1 MLKVT
6 KMQVQEV
13 LGKIGV
19 QSGDG
24 LLIHSALQFLGQP
37 VSGTLMY
44 LEALLEMLGAKGTLA
59 APTFNFE
66 FAKGQSYD
74 PLQTPSIGMG
84 VFSEL
89 VRCHPLARRTLHP
102 MQSISVIGRYRDE
115 LAALDTPCAF
125 DHGSAF
131 ERMLEL
137 DFKLLLLGAEVQ
149 ATSMV
154 HYCEQRASVPYRHWK
169 DFDGTVILDNVPEKR
184 TYRMFVRDLQINPQL
199 ELLPIEKKLRECGQ
213 WSEVALN
220 YGKMAMCSLK
230 DFVTATDELLQ
241 GDPWILIKNRPERT

>member
-1 MLKVT
+1 MKDVTCEQIETMLT
-6 KMQVQEV
+6 A
-13 LGKIGV
+13 LGV
-19 QSGDG
+19 RRGDG
-24 LLIHSALQFLGQP
+24 LLVHSAIQYLGKP
-37 VSGTLMY
+37 VEGPQIY
-44 LEALLEMLGAKGTLA
+44 LDVILEMLGSEGTLA

-66 FAKGQSYD
+66 FANGQPYD

-102 MQSISVIGRYRDE
+102 MQSISVIGRHRDE
-115 LAALDTPCAF
+115 LVALDMPCAF
-125 DHGSAF
+125 DPGSAF

-169 DFDGTVILDNVPEKR
+169 DFDGTVIFDNVPEKR